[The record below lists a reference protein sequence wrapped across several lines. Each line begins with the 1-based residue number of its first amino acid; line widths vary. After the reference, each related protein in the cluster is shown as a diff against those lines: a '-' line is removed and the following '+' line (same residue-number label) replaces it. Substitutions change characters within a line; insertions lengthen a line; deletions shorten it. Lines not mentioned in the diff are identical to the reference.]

1 MVSNWTQFAGLCKK
15 QGYLKKDID
24 SFRKAKEFAEKY
36 LKQAK
41 RLSGENQI
49 DHNIEIG
56 RILVENNLFAEVVI
70 AGLLSKIESYAE
82 YEEVEKEFG
91 KEIADLIF
99 AQEAINEVEKKNKFT
114 QGEVLR
120 KILLL
125 TFSDMRIIFIKLAS
139 KLDNLR
145 TVSVLPKEQKEK
157 IIKEVFEVYA
167 PLAGRLGLEKIKRG
181 LEDRALKETEPEEY
195 KRIEEFISK
204 FKPQR
209 ENFLGKAIKE
219 ISRNLKG
226 NVPEFQIKGREKSI
240 YSIYKKTLDKGR
252 NLEEQR
258 DFFGIRVIVNT
269 KEECYTVLGIL
280 LEKYESLEGTF
291 KDYIRNPKI
300 NGYQSLHIT
309 IKFQDKMLE
318 VQIRTKEM
326 NEDAEEGVAAHW
338 SYKQTA
344 TDSDF
349 ERKIGWLK
357 SVIDLQLNKKDEE
370 VLKTIKVDL
379 FGERIYCYTPK
390 GDLISLPKDST
401 VLDFAYQVHDDLGNK
416 AVAGR
421 VNNKFSSLKTKL
433 SKGDIIEIIIN
444 KNQRPRREWLNF
456 VVSRKAI
463 DNIRKEIK
471 KYENLGVS
479 PRIYVR
485 KQQKEKYDQLVYSDD
500 FPDSELSFA
509 KCCVPLPDKE
519 LVGVEKSFKKISVHD
534 KDCAKMG
541 ERAKNLIPLFW
552 KDKPDSIFIMN
563 IETRER
569 SGVLAELLNILV
581 SEKFVIKE
589 AKAKLVC
596 PGTIQSIFTLFPKD
610 ILSIKRVISRITKV
624 EGFKKIYFGDSN

>member
-1 MVSNWTQFAGLCKK
+1 MVSNWTQFAGLCRK
-15 QGYLKKDID
+15 QEYSKKDID
-24 SFRKAKEFAEKY
+24 LFRKAKEFAEKR
-36 LKQAK
+36 LKETK

-49 DHNIEIG
+49 DHNIEVG
-56 RILVENNLFAEVVI
+56 RILVENKLFAEVVI
-70 AGLLSKIESYAE
+70 AGILSKIEEHAK

-91 KEIADLIF
+91 KEIADLVF
-99 AQEAINEVEKKNKFT
+99 AQESISEIEKKNKFT

-145 TVSVLPKEQKEK
+145 TVNVLPKDQKEK
-157 IIKEVFEVYA
+157 VIKEVFEVYA

-209 ENFLGKAIKE
+209 ENFIGKAIKE
-219 ISRNLKG
+219 ISRNIKDK
-226 NVPEFQIKGREKSI
+226 VPEFHIKGREKSI

-252 NLEEQR
+252 CLEEQR

-280 LEKYESLEGTF
+280 LEKYESLDGTF
-291 KDYIRNPKI
+291 KDYIRNPKV
-300 NGYQSLHIT
+300 NGYQSLHVT
-309 IKFQDKMLE
+309 LKFQDKMLE
-318 VQIRTKEM
+318 VQVRTKEM

-401 VLDFAYQVHDDLGNK
+401 VLDFAYQVHDDLGNR

-421 VNNKFSSLKTKL
+421 INNKFSSLKTKL
-433 SKGDIIEIIIN
+433 VQGDIVEIIVN

-463 DNIRKEIK
+463 DTIRKEIK

-479 PRIYVR
+479 PRIYIK
-485 KQQKEKYDQLVYSDD
+485 KQEKEKCDPLVYSED

-509 KCCVPLPDKE
+509 KCCFPIPDRE

-534 KDCAKMG
+534 KECTKLG
-541 ERAKNLIPLFW
+541 ESAKNLIPIFW
-552 KDKPDSIFIMN
+552 KDKPDSIFIVN
-563 IETRER
+563 IETHER

-610 ILSIKRVISRITKV
+610 ITAIKRVISRISKV

>member
-1 MVSNWTQFAGLCKK
+1 MVSSWTQFAGLCKK
-15 QGYLKKDID
+15 QGYPKKDID
-24 SFRKAKEFAEKY
+24 LFRKAKEFAEKRF
-36 LKQAK
+36 KEAK
-41 RLSGENQI
+41 RLSGESQI
-49 DHNIEIG
+49 DHNLEVG
-56 RILVENNLFAEVVI
+56 RILVENKLFAEVVI
-70 AGLLSKIESYAE
+70 AGLLSKIEDYVKH
-82 YEEVEKEFG
+82 EELEKEFG
-91 KEIADLIF
+91 NEIADLVF
-99 AQEAINEVEKKNKFT
+99 AQESIREIEKKNKFT

-157 IIKEVFEVYA
+157 IIREVFEVYA
-167 PLAGRLGLEKIKRG
+167 PLAERLGLEKIKRG
-181 LEDRALKETEPEEY
+181 LEDRALRETEPEEY
-195 KRIEEFISK
+195 KRIEEFVSK

-209 ENFLGKAIKE
+209 ENFIGKVIKE
-219 ISRNLKG
+219 ISRNIKDKI
-226 NVPEFQIKGREKSI
+226 PEFQIKGREKSI
-240 YSIYKKTLDKGR
+240 YSIYKKTLDRGR
-252 NLEEQR
+252 CLEEQR

-280 LEKYESLEGTF
+280 LEKYESLDGTF

-300 NGYQSLHIT
+300 NGYQSLHVT
-309 IKFQDKMLE
+309 LKFQDKMLE

-379 FGERIYCYTPK
+379 FGEKIYCYTPK

-421 VNNKFSSLKTKL
+421 INNKFSSLKTKL
-433 SKGDIIEIIIN
+433 VQGDIIEIIIN

-463 DNIRKEIK
+463 DTIRKEIK

-479 PRIYVR
+479 PRIYIK
-485 KQQKEKYDQLVYSDD
+485 KQEKEKCDPLVYSED
-500 FPDSELSFA
+500 FPDSDLSFA
-509 KCCVPLPDKE
+509 KCCFPLPDSE
-519 LVGVEKSFKKISVHD
+519 LVGVEKSFKKIIVHD
-534 KDCAKMG
+534 KACVRLG
-541 ERAKNLIPLFW
+541 ENVKNLIPVSW
-552 KDKPDSIFIMN
+552 KEKPDSIFIIN
-563 IETRER
+563 VESRER

-596 PGTIQSIFTLFPKD
+596 PGTIQSIFVLFPKD
-610 ILSIKRVISRITKV
+610 IFSIKRVISRISKV
-624 EGFKKIYFGDSN
+624 EGFKKIYFSDSN